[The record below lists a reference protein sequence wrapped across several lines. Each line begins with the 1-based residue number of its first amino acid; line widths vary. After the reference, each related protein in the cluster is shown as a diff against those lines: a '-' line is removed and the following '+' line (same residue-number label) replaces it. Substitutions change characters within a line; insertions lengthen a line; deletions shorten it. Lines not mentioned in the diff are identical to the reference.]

1 MAFENAIAICEQLYH
16 WFAAFTP
23 PSQFAFLKGL
33 GCGTQD
39 YGALMA
45 MKVMDILERRN
56 EAIMISLDV
65 DGAFDRMWHEG
76 LLHKMEMRGVRGR
89 ALKLAKDYLHD
100 RFIEVVVGMI
110 RSALKRI
117 FSGVP
122 QGGKFSQ
129 NLWDFDISTLD
140 ELDIDGLIAYA
151 DDYGILYEV
160 TAENRD
166 TIIDEIN
173 SNLESQSG

>member
-1 MAFENAIAICEQLYH
+1 MTTLLLVCHFCVTCLSFVVTILTLRTLLTILTLLILLTLITILTILFIVFIVYTHTHPQKITEIQ
-16 WFAAFTP
+16 
-23 PSQFAFLKGL
+23 
-33 GCGTQD
+33 
-39 YGALMA
+39 
-45 MKVMDILERRN
+45 KVMDILERRN

-76 LLHKMEMRGVRGR
+76 LLHKMEMRGMRGR

-129 NLWDFDISTLD
+129 NLWDFDISTLHRQPVH
-140 ELDIDGLIAYA
+140 L
-151 DDYGILYEV
+151 
-160 TAENRD
+160 
-166 TIIDEIN
+166 
-173 SNLESQSG
+173 